1 MQIKAYTSF
10 RQTYQKLPAHIKEK
24 VHKQLRHLSRDIRH
38 PSLQA
43 KKIKGTRDIW
53 EARIDLQY
61 RLSFEIIDKTIF
73 LRVVGNHDA
82 VLKHP

>member
-24 VHKQLRHLSRDIRH
+24 THKQLRYLARDIRH

-73 LRVVGNHDA
+73 LRVVGNHDT